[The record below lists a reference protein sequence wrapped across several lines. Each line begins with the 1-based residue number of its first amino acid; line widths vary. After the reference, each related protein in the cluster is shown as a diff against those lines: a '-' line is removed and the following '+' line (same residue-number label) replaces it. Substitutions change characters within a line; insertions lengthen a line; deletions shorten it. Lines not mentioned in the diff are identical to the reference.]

1 MNLKQIDM
9 YVASVSLVTIV
20 MFCFL
25 AGISITISPFR
36 IEFNN
41 MLNAIA
47 WVMIVGGF
55 MLGVYDA
62 SKKANKEGYEEALKD
77 VKEMLETNFDE
88 EK

>member
-1 MNLKQIDM
+1 M
-9 YVASVSLVTIV
+9 YIASVSLVTIV

-62 SKKANKEGYEEALKD
+62 SKKANKEGYEEGYEKALKD

-88 EK
+88 AK

>member
-1 MNLKQIDM
+1 M
-9 YVASVSLVTIV
+9 YIASVSLVTIV

-41 MLNAIA
+41 ILNAIA

-62 SKKANKEGYEEALKD
+62 SKKANTEGYEEALKD

-88 EK
+88 AK